1 MHPDD
6 ISPEISPELSLG
18 LMRFLEASVAHI
30 LAHQDA
36 ERYFAELDDIVEES
50 GIEAW
55 FAVDTPFWMLGRSV
69 WNRVPLPSHQF
80 QSAPLP
86 APRRNDPCPCGSG
99 RKFKRC
105 CQPFESEHTLSLEA
119 SLPIAQ
125 VAVEHFTQAQR
136 QAAARSAPAEVRFAL
151 AADELQAQHPGKA
164 RTLLLDL
171 VKKGGL
177 SAERQVEAVQLLGNA
192 YAQLGH
198 FTAGEKQL
206 KALVPT
212 LKPDAAAQAL
222 CWLATRCLDDD
233 RPQDAMAHVLHAEG
247 LVPDHLVVG
256 ILKTLSLHEL
266 GDDAQ
271 AQRTAQEWLPV
282 ALELGDEDAIELL
295 EEQASL
301 AALNDAIAS
310 NDADWEQAPLDEE
323 ELQSSDEAYA
333 LFGVPEPLL
342 RPLVDLLE
350 EALKRPLAALHFDPG
365 PPPAEG
371 DRACWVLVLPEA
383 VERAQAAF
391 YQAGATQSV
400 LDAELIRRHPAL
412 LQSLDFLEL
421 LEEFIGDPTDPL
433 QARFNAALF
442 QQQERVLSHLLD
454 ALPAGGQLPWE
465 WPEHRP
471 VLRLLMEIA
480 LDQEEEDLADYINQ
494 LFRLLELCPN
504 DNLGVR
510 APLVNTLLQEGRD
523 AEALA
528 VCERY
533 PDDIL
538 AETRYG
544 RVLALVRLNRLHDA
558 EQALAGA
565 YQALPKVLTYLVA
578 SQRKP
583 PRLDPHGTTI
593 GGADQAWY
601 YRDEMRDTFLATPGA
616 LSWMDNTRKKPRA
629 P

>member
-1 MHPDD
+1 MYPDD
-6 ISPEISPELSLG
+6 GVPEISPELSYG
-18 LMRFLEASVAHI
+18 LMRFLEASVEHI

-50 GIEAW
+50 GIRAW
-55 FAVDTPFWMLGRSV
+55 FAADMPFWMLGRSV

-99 RKFKRC
+99 SKFKRC
-105 CQPFESEHTLSLEA
+105 CQPFESEHTLGLET
-119 SLPIAQ
+119 SLPIARI
-125 VAVEHFTQAQR
+125 AVERFTQRQR
-136 QAAARSAPAEVRFAL
+136 QAVARSAPAEVRFAL
-151 AADELQAQHPGKA
+151 AADELEAQHPGKA

-177 SAERQVEAVQLLGNA
+177 CAERQIEAVQLLGNA

-212 LKPDAAAQAL
+212 LKPDAAAQTL

-233 RPQDAMAHVLHAEG
+233 RPQDALAHVLHAEG

-256 ILKTLSLHEL
+256 ILKTLSLSEL

-282 ALELGDEDAIELL
+282 ALEVGDEDAIELL

-301 AALNDAIAS
+301 ATLNDAVAS
-310 NDADWEQAPLDEE
+310 NDADWEQALLNEE
-323 ELQSSDEAYA
+323 ALQASDEDCA
-333 LFGVPEPLL
+333 LFGIPEPLL
-342 RPLVDLLE
+342 RLLVALLE
-350 EALKRPLAALHFDPG
+350 EALKRPLAAVHFDPG
-365 PPPAEG
+365 PPPTKG
-371 DRACWVLVLPEA
+371 DRARWVLVLPEA
-383 VERAQAAF
+383 VEQALAAF
-391 YQAGATQSV
+391 YQAGATQNV

-442 QQQERVLSHLLD
+442 QQQERVVSHILD

-471 VLRLLMEIA
+471 VLRLLMEVA
-480 LDQEEEDLADYINQ
+480 LDQESLADYITQ
-494 LFRLLELCPN
+494 LSRLLELCPN
-504 DNLGVR
+504 DNLGIR
-510 APLVNTLLQEGRD
+510 GPLVNTLLQKGRD

-528 VCERY
+528 ICERY
-533 PDDIL
+533 PDDFL

-578 SQRKP
+578 SQRKQ
-583 PRLDPHGTTI
+583 PRLDPHGTTTI

-616 LSWMDNTRKKPRA
+616 LKWMDNTRKKQRSS
-629 P
+629 

>member
-1 MHPDD
+1 MYPDD
-6 ISPEISPELSLG
+6 TVPELSPELSYS
-18 LMRFLEASVAHI
+18 LMRFLEASVEHI

-36 ERYFAELDDIVEES
+36 ERYFAELDDIVEAS
-50 GIEAW
+50 GLGAW
-55 FAVDTPFWMLGRSV
+55 FTVDMPFWMLGRSV
-69 WNRVPLPSHQF
+69 WNRVPLPAQQF

-99 RKFKRC
+99 SKYKRC

-125 VAVEHFTQAQR
+125 IAVEHFTQPQR
-136 QAAARSAPAEVRFAL
+136 QAAAKSAPAEVRFAL
-151 AADELQAQHPGKA
+151 AVDELEAQHPGKA
-164 RTLLLDL
+164 RNLLLDL
-171 VKKGGL
+171 VKRGGL
-177 SAERQVEAVQLLGNA
+177 STERQTEAVQLLGNA
-192 YAQLGH
+192 YALLGH
-198 FTAGEKQL
+198 FNAGEKQL

-233 RPQDAMAHVLHAEG
+233 RPQDALAYVLHAEG

-256 ILKTLSLHEL
+256 ILKTLALREL

-282 ALELGDEDAIELL
+282 ALEVGDEDAIELL

-310 NDADWEQAPLDEE
+310 NDADWEPTPPDKVKLRAIDE
-323 ELQSSDEAYA
+323 EAYA
-333 LFGVPEPLL
+333 LLGIPEPLL
-342 RPLVDLLE
+342 RPLVALLE
-350 EALKRPLAALHFDPG
+350 EALKQPLAAVHFDPG
-365 PPPAEG
+365 PPPAE
-371 DRACWVLVLPEA
+371 DERAHWVLVLPEA
-383 VERAQAAF
+383 VEQAQAAF
-391 YQAGATQSV
+391 YQAGVTQSV

-442 QQQERVLSHLLD
+442 EQQERVLSHLLD

-480 LDQEEEDLADYINQ
+480 LDQEDLTDYIAQ
-494 LFRLLELCPN
+494 LSRLLELCPN

-523 AEALA
+523 TEALA
-528 VCERY
+528 ICERY
-533 PDDIL
+533 PDDL
-538 AETRYG
+538 LPETRYG
-544 RVLALVRLNRLHDA
+544 RVLALLRLNRLHDA

-578 SQRKP
+578 SQRRKQP
-583 PRLDPHGTTI
+583 SPDPHGTTI
-593 GGADQAWY
+593 GGAEQAWY
-601 YRDEMRDTFLATPGA
+601 YREEMRDTFLATPGA
-616 LSWMDNTRKKPRA
+616 LSWIDNTRKKPRA